1 MKDESLKG
9 KPERRRKPESIKR
22 ARFFSSFIL
31 YPSSLLFILHT
42 FAFLLVFGCA
52 GRGPSQ
58 NNVDPPE
65 LNVAAA
71 ANLSDAFTEL
81 GQQFT
86 GQTGIP
92 VVYSFGATA
101 DLAKQIENGAPFD
114 LFAAADVSHVD
125 ELNRAGLLT
134 PGTEALYARGRL
146 VLWIPQDSRLS
157 LSRVEDVTR
166 RDVERIAVAKPD
178 VAPYGLAAVEALRAL
193 NIWSS
198 IETKVIYG
206 QNVSQVKQYAATGNA
221 DVAFIPLS
229 LVHKGEGH
237 IIEVDA
243 HLHQPIDQA
252 IAIVKTST
260 RQQASQRFLT
270 FVLSPEG
277 QALLER
283 YGYEKAGTKVSD
295 K

>member
-9 KPERRRKPESIKR
+9 KPERRKSESIKR
-22 ARFFSSFIL
+22 TCFFSSFIIH
-31 YPSSLLFILHT
+31 PSYLLFILPT
-42 FAFLLVFGCA
+42 FAFMLAFGCA
-52 GRGPSQ
+52 GRGPSPGSVGQ
-58 NNVDPPE
+58 PE

-86 GQTGIP
+86 KETGIR

-101 DLAKQIENGAPFD
+101 DLSKQIENGAPFD

-125 ELNRAGLLT
+125 ALNRAGLLV
-134 PGTEALYARGRL
+134 PGTKALYARGRL
-146 VLWIPQDSRLS
+146 VLWVPQDSRLT

-198 IETKVIYG
+198 VEPKVIYG

-229 LVHKGEGH
+229 LVHKDEGH
-237 IIEVDA
+237 VIEVDA

-260 RQQASQRFLT
+260 RQPASQRFLT
-270 FVLSPEG
+270 FVLSPTG
-277 QALLER
+277 QTLLQR
-283 YGYEKAGTKVSD
+283 YGYEKAGTTSSD

>member
-1 MKDESLKG
+1 MNDESLNG
-9 KPERRRKPESIKR
+9 KSERRRKPTSGKSESIKR
-22 ARFFSSFIL
+22 VCLF
-31 YPSSLLFILHT
+31 FILHT
-42 FAFLLVFGCA
+42 PIFILAVGCA
-52 GRGPSQ
+52 GRGPSPKS
-58 NNVDPPE
+58 VDQPE

-71 ANLSDAFTEL
+71 ANLSDAFKEL

-86 GQTGIP
+86 GQTGIR

-114 LFAAADVSHVD
+114 IFAAADVSHVD
-125 ELNRAGLLT
+125 ALNRAGLLL

-146 VLWIPQDSRLS
+146 VLWIPADSRLT
-157 LSRVEDVTR
+157 LARVEDVTR

-198 IETKVIYG
+198 IESKVIYG

-229 LVHKGEGH
+229 LVHTGEGH
-237 IIEVDA
+237 IIEVDE
-243 HLHQPIDQA
+243 HLHQPIDQS
-252 IAIVKTST
+252 IAVVKTST
-260 RQQASQRFLT
+260 RQEASRRFLD

-283 YGYEKAGTKVSD
+283 YGYQKALMSAE
-295 K
+295 

>member
-1 MKDESLKG
+1 MKDEPLKG
-9 KPERRRKPESIKR
+9 KSERHRKFASIKR
-22 ARFFSSFIL
+22 ACFF
-31 YPSSLLFILHT
+31 FILHT
-42 FAFLLVFGCA
+42 SCFLLALGCA
-52 GRGPSQ
+52 GRGPLHDS
-58 NNVDPPE
+58 VDQPE

-71 ANLSDAFTEL
+71 ANLSDAFREL

-86 GQTGIP
+86 KETGIR

-125 ELNRAGLLT
+125 ALNRAGLLV
-134 PGTEALYARGRL
+134 PGTMTLYARGRL
-146 VLWIPQDSRLS
+146 VLWIPQDSRLT
-157 LSRVEDVTR
+157 LSRVEDITR
-166 RDVERIAVAKPD
+166 PDVERVAVAKPD
-178 VAPYGLAAVEALRAL
+178 VAPYGLAAVEALHAL

-198 IETKVIYG
+198 IEPKIIYG

-229 LVHKGEGH
+229 LVHQGEGQM
-237 IIEVDA
+237 IEVDA

-252 IAIVKTST
+252 IAVLKSST
-260 RQQASQRFLT
+260 KQEGARRFVA
-270 FVLSPEG
+270 FVMSHDG

-283 YGYEKAGTKVSD
+283 YGYHSLARE
-295 K
+295 

>member
-1 MKDESLKG
+1 MRNYESRIIQLT
-9 KPERRRKPESIKR
+9 
-22 ARFFSSFIL
+22 SSLFYNSAFLIPNSYFL
-31 YPSSLLFILHT
+31 LALASLLFV
-42 FAFLLVFGCA
+42 AGCN
-52 GRGPSQ
+52 GRTTSG
-58 NNVDPPE
+58 NVRVEEPE
-65 LNVAAA
+65 INVAAA

-86 GQTGIP
+86 RQTGIR

-125 ELNRAGLLT
+125 ALNRAGLLV
-134 PGTEALYARGRL
+134 PGTEARYARGRL
-146 VLWIPQDSRLS
+146 VLWIPQDSSLRLA
-157 LSRVEDVTR
+157 RVEDVSR
-166 RDVERIAVAKPD
+166 QDVERIAIAKPD

-198 IETKVIYG
+198 IESKVIYG

-221 DVAFIPLS
+221 DVAFIPRS
-229 LVHKGEGH
+229 LVHKGEGYT
-237 IIEVDA
+237 IEVDA

-252 IAIVKTST
+252 IAIIKTSA
-260 RQQASQRFLT
+260 RPESSQRFLT

-283 YGYEKAGTKVSD
+283 YGYEKAVTSD

>member
-9 KPERRRKPESIKR
+9 KPERRPKSESITR
-22 ARFFSSFIL
+22 ACFFS
-31 YPSSLLFILHT
+31 Y
-42 FAFLLVFGCA
+42 FLLPTSCLLLILALGCA

-58 NNVDPPE
+58 NNLEQPE

-86 GQTGIP
+86 GQTGIR

-125 ELNRAGLLT
+125 ALNRAGLLV
-134 PGTEALYARGRL
+134 PGTQSLYARGRL
-146 VLWIPQDSRLS
+146 VLWIPQDSRLT
-157 LSRVEDVTR
+157 LTRVEDVTR
-166 RDVERIAVAKPD
+166 PDVERIAVAKPD

-198 IETKVIYG
+198 IEPKVIYG

-229 LVHKGEGH
+229 LVRKDEGR
-237 IIEVDA
+237 IIEVDE
-243 HLHQPIDQA
+243 HLHQPIDQS
-252 IAIVKTST
+252 IAVLKASA
-260 RQQASQRFLT
+260 RQEGARRFVA
-270 FVLSPEG
+270 FVMSPDG

-283 YGYEKAGTKVSD
+283 YGYHSLSRK
-295 K
+295 

>member
-1 MKDESLKG
+1 MNPESLKL
-9 KPERRRKPESIKR
+9 KTERRRKYASIKH
-22 ARFFSSFIL
+22 ACFF
-31 YPSSLLFILHT
+31 FILHISI
-42 FAFLLVFGCA
+42 FILAFGCA
-52 GRGPSQ
+52 GPGPSPRG
-58 NNVDPPE
+58 VDQLE

-71 ANLSDAFTEL
+71 ANLSDAFAEL
-81 GQQFT
+81 GQQFNE
-86 GQTGIP
+86 QTGIH

-125 ELNRAGLLT
+125 ALNRAGLLV
-134 PGTEALYARGRL
+134 PGTEAVYARGRL
-146 VLWIPQDSRLS
+146 VLWIPPDSRLT
-157 LSRVEDVTR
+157 LARVADVTR
-166 RDVERIAVAKPD
+166 PDVERVAVAKPD

-198 IETKVIYG
+198 IEPKIIYG
-206 QNVSQVKQYAATGNA
+206 QNVSQVKQYAVTGNA

-229 LVHKGEGH
+229 LVHQGEGH

-252 IAIVKTST
+252 IAIIKTST
-260 RQQASQRFLT
+260 RQEAAQRFLN
-270 FVLSPEG
+270 FVSSPAG

-283 YGYEKAGTKVSD
+283 YGYEKAGTKGSD
-295 K
+295 E